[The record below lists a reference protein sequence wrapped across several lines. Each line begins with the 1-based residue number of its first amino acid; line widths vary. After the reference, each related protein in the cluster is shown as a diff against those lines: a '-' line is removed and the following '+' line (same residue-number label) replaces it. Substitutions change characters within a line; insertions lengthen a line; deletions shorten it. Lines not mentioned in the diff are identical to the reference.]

1 MLVKT
6 NSLKANNCSALNIS
20 ANTHAD
26 TTVFSA
32 TNAMHI
38 LSSDWKNSG
47 INFLGYQ
54 PMEQLSQ

>member
-26 TTVFSA
+26 TTVFNV
-32 TNAMHI
+32 THI
-38 LSSDWKNSG
+38 LSSDRKWYSG
-47 INFLGYQ
+47 INFAGYQ
-54 PMEQLSQ
+54 PMEQISQ